1 MTNDSSSSTSLRLW
15 PGVAAVVVTIAVRF
29 GLPTVFPE
37 ALIVGLDS
45 GLVGLLGSVMGTI
58 AIILWWLFF
67 SRAPWAERLGAIVM
81 MAIAVIIVKAVS
93 HPSITGAGMGM
104 LLYIHAI
111 PVMGLALVAWA
122 AATRGLGAGPRRLT
136 MVVAILL
143 AGGLF
148 ALLRTDGVTSN
159 NTLGS
164 DFRWR
169 WTPTAEELTSRE
181 EWRNRGRC
189 RPRHLPSSLQS
200 FYQRPPS

>member
-81 MAIAVIIVKAVS
+81 MAIAVIIVKAV
-93 HPSITGAGMGM
+93 
-104 LLYIHAI
+104 
-111 PVMGLALVAWA
+111 
-122 AATRGLGAGPRRLT
+122 
-136 MVVAILL
+136 
-143 AGGLF
+143 
-148 ALLRTDGVTSN
+148 
-159 NTLGS
+159 
-164 DFRWR
+164 
-169 WTPTAEELTSRE
+169 
-181 EWRNRGRC
+181 
-189 RPRHLPSSLQS
+189 
-200 FYQRPPS
+200 